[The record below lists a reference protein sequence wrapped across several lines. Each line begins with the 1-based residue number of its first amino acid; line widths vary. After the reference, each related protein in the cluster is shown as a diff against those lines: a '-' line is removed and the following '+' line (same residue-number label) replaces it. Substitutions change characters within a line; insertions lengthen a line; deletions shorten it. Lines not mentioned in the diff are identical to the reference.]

1 MSGYREITVPG
12 EARSARRPAPRRAAA
27 AAPSDWRGVLVGA
40 LKATGASC
48 RNSPGTV
55 LSSLVAVGAAGFICF
70 NALGHQSG
78 RHPAPIL
85 PKVAAQKAPLPREAA
100 APPKEAIRD
109 VAKEPTQPDRA
120 APAKQA
126 ARDPIAELIRSD
138 ETTASVTPRAV
149 PARAAAKPV
158 QKDAPK
164 EASKPAKSEKDADPV
179 LRAQKALSKLGYPV
193 KPDGAM
199 GPGTR
204 AAIEKFERSAKLPVT
219 GEASG
224 QTLRALMS
232 RAGSQG

>member
-27 AAPSDWRGVLVGA
+27 PSDWRGVLVGA
-40 LKATGASC
+40 VKATGASC

-55 LSSLVAVGAAGFICF
+55 LSSVVAVGAAGFICF

-85 PKVAAQKAPLPREAA
+85 PKVATQKAPAPREAA
-100 APPKEAIRD
+100 AAAKEAIRD
-109 VAKEPTQPDRA
+109 VVKEPTQPDRTVA
-120 APAKQA
+120 ARQA

-149 PARAAAKPV
+149 AARNAAKPV

-164 EASKPAKSEKDADPV
+164 DAAKTTSLEKDAGPV
-179 LRAQKALSKLGYPV
+179 LRAQKALSKLGYAI

-219 GEASG
+219 GEAAG
-224 QTLRALMS
+224 RTLRALMS
-232 RAGSQG
+232 RAGGQG

>member
-12 EARSARRPAPRRAAA
+12 EARAVRRPAPRRA

-40 LKATGASC
+40 VKATGASC

-55 LSSLVAVGAAGFICF
+55 LSSVVAVGAAGFICF

-85 PKVAAQKAPLPREAA
+85 PKVATQKAPAPREPAA
-100 APPKEAIRD
+100 AAKEAIRD
-109 VAKEPTQPDRA
+109 VVKEPTQPDRAA

-126 ARDPIAELIRSD
+126 ARDPIADLIRSD

-149 PARAAAKPV
+149 AVRTTAKPV

-164 EASKPAKSEKDADPV
+164 EAAKTAKPEAQPDPV

-219 GEASG
+219 GEAAG
-224 QTLRALMS
+224 RTLRALMS
-232 RAGSQG
+232 RAGQG